1 MVEIYLYI
9 VYREI
14 RISREAFIK
23 TKLTN
28 RYLLALL
35 LSNF

>member
-14 RISREAFIK
+14 RISREASIE
-23 TKLTN
+23 TKLTS
-28 RYLLALL
+28 RYLPALL
-35 LSNF
+35 LSNP